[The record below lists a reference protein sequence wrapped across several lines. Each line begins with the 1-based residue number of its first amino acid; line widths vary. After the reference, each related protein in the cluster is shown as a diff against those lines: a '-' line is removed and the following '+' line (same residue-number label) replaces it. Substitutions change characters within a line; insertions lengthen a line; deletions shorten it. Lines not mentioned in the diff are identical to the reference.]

1 MCEATRNDHDFNA
14 ASHANTI
21 TYTVPLNGYYFFVFS
36 SENEMQDNYIRVNF
50 DLHKTMYNVSNPI
63 SMCTNSS
70 EKCEFKLKLFSDQRV
85 VFELPV
91 KTNETRWNEEF
102 IVVSECEPRTSVYL
116 ICVLAVPLLILFFA
130 FQ

>member
-1 MCEATRNDHDFNA
+1 
-14 ASHANTI
+14 
-21 TYTVPLNGYYFFVFS
+21 
-36 SENEMQDNYIRVNF
+36 MQDNYIRVNF

-70 EKCEFKLKLFSDQRV
+70 EKCEFKLKFFSDQRV

-116 ICVLAVPLLILFFA
+116 LCVLAVPLLILFFA